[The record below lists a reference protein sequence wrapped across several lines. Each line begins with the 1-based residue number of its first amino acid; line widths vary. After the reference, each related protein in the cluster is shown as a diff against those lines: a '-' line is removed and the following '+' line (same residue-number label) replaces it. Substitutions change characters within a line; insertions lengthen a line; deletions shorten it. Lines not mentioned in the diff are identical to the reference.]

1 MFQASHVVP
10 RLRDMPAESLAKVFF
25 PDPVTSQT
33 PCLAKTRVSVLA
45 GTAEI
50 GTQPGQWP
58 YFLFVS
64 QDFP

>member
-1 MFQASHVVP
+1 
-10 RLRDMPAESLAKVFF
+10 MPAESLAKVFF